1 MLDETLSFHL
11 WINSHFKQN
20 SFPLKVLFHRHTATS
35 LRDAF
40 RMVMARR
47 VQRAP
52 AGVAGRPSSP
62 RHASVSPSCVS
73 ALDACVRSA
82 PSLRS
87 AVLHQSW
94 PCRPHG
100 DMWQCPEARGSSPVG
115 EGGVPGIWWVE
126 SREAAKCPMG
136 NRTVTQNKR
145 LSSPKCLCAQGEKS
159 SLDGGDV
166 PARQPYLTRHSVS
179 R

>member
-52 AGVAGRPSSP
+52 AGVAGP
-62 RHASVSPSCVS
+62 AVESPSRQCVPLLHVRTGRLCSIS
-73 ALDACVRSA
+73 A
-82 PSLRS
+82 
-87 AVLHQSW
+87 
-94 PCRPHG
+94 
-100 DMWQCPEARGSSPVG
+100 
-115 EGGVPGIWWVE
+115 
-126 SREAAKCPMG
+126 
-136 NRTVTQNKR
+136 
-145 LSSPKCLCAQGEKS
+145 
-159 SLDGGDV
+159 
-166 PARQPYLTRHSVS
+166 
-179 R
+179 